1 MVNHTCPLHLAGDRL
16 CYKGCGCRC
25 EDCTEMHHWRYR
37 GPKPAAPDLYLQD
50 LSDGNCA
57 GFPQFTEMPD
67 AAQYRACITCPVF
80 AICPQPTPWPRG
92 ECCREGHDVEH
103 RHPTLRHCT
112 ECERERGRRKKLIA
126 RSRAS
131 ERGA

>member
-1 MVNHTCPLHLAGDRL
+1 
-16 CYKGCGCRC
+16 
-25 EDCTEMHHWRYR
+25 MHRWIYR
-37 GPKPAAPDLYLQD
+37 GPRPAAPELYLQD
-50 LSDGNCA
+50 LSNGNCA
-57 GFPQFTEMPD
+57 GFPQFTELPD